1 MPHNE
6 NLKDEY
12 SLSKSPYLNTEYIG
26 FNTSTNLEKDIL
38 LRKAINYAIDREK
51 MMKFLRKNIGY
62 PAVSGLV
69 PNGLNNDFY
78 SDRYFKN
85 TELANKYLNEYK
97 KINDIDNISLD
108 LTTDAQYLDILE
120 FIQSEL
126 KSLGI
131 DLKINITPPSILRQ
145 GKATG
150 KFNIFRASW
159 IADYA
164 NPENYF
170 SLFYSKNHTPYGPNY
185 TFFQNEEYDKLYEQT
200 LSLKKKD
207 DLNKIYKKLE
217 EIINEFSPI
226 IHLYYDMSV
235 RLKQKNIF
243 GLKNNPLNILDLKT
257 VYKKK

>member
-1 MPHNE
+1 MNKEDSFKEKFKQAILSTVKVISEDNFSNPKKKKQLNEE
-6 NLKDEY
+6 NL
-12 SLSKSPYLNTEYIG
+12 
-26 FNTSTNLEKDIL
+26 
-38 LRKAINYAIDREK
+38 
-51 MMKFLRKNIGY
+51 
-62 PAVSGLV
+62 
-69 PNGLNNDFY
+69 
-78 SDRYFKN
+78 
-85 TELANKYLNEYK
+85 
-97 KINDIDNISLD
+97 KINDIENISLD

-131 DLKINITPPSILRQ
+131 NLKINITPPSILRQ

-200 LSLKKKD
+200 LSLNKKD
-207 DLNKIYKKLE
+207 ELNKIYEKLE

-226 IHLYYDMSV
+226 IPLYYDMSV

-243 GLKNNPLNILDLKT
+243 GLKNNPLTILDLKT

>member
-1 MPHNE
+1 MAITKEQIETHG
-6 NLKDEY
+6 LKLD
-12 SLSKSPYLNTEYIG
+12 
-26 FNTSTNLEKDIL
+26 
-38 LRKAINYAIDREK
+38 
-51 MMKFLRKNIGY
+51 
-62 PAVSGLV
+62 
-69 PNGLNNDFY
+69 
-78 SDRYFKN
+78 
-85 TELANKYLNEYK
+85 EYK

-150 KFNIFRASW
+150 KFNVFRASW

-185 TFFQNEEYDKLYEQT
+185 TFFRNEEYDKLYEQT
-200 LSLKKKD
+200 LSLNKKD
-207 DLNKIYKKLE
+207 ELNKIYEKLE

-226 IHLYYDMSV
+226 IPLYYDMSV

-243 GLKNNPLNILDLKT
+243 GLTNNPLNILDLKT